1 MAKRLGQAVEQIN
14 STDDNTPVSI
24 LLIPPEVDIQTDEE
38 DVDDDDL
45 LSSSIPKDVPGEVE
59 VVYDSDEDDDTI
71 PLSIIQDMLHKARH
85 NPKNTKTHVPNWS
98 DDLENLEEMEGTYT
112 PEIICKLASTLKD
125 LAPVKLF
132 EKLLDVVRVVQQR
145 FLGEEF
151 LETDLGGEG

>member
-1 MAKRLGQAVEQIN
+1 MQLKRNKHNIDTMEIPSISSINFYGQRYKRLGQAVEQIN

-71 PLSIIQDMLHKARH
+71 SLSIIQDMLHKARH

-112 PEIICKLASTLKD
+112 PEIICKLANTHYLKNY
-125 LAPVKLF
+125 
-132 EKLLDVVRVVQQR
+132 
-145 FLGEEF
+145 
-151 LETDLGGEG
+151 